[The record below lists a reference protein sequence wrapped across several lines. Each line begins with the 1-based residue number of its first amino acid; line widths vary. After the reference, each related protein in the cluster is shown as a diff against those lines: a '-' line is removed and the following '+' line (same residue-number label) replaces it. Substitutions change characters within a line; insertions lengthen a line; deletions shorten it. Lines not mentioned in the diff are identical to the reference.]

1 MMSEY
6 ITMIENMDVSDLRQ
20 ISETTFYDTFEG
32 EYSDDDFNQFFKE
45 SYNEKVLLN
54 ELNNPNSFHYF
65 YKMNDQIA
73 GYLKLNVGNAQ
84 TEPKGEDY
92 LEIQRI
98 YFYKTYQ
105 GGGRGQKFIQ
115 LALDKAKEL
124 NKNKVWLGVWEHN
137 QRALHFYSKMGF
149 HHIGQHAFFMGDDEQ
164 IDLIYYKDI

>member
-65 YKMNDQIA
+65 YKVNDQIA

-105 GGGRGQKFIQ
+105 GGEE
-115 LALDKAKEL
+115 DKSLFNWLLIKR
-124 NKNKVWLGVWEHN
+124 KN
-137 QRALHFYSKMGF
+137 
-149 HHIGQHAFFMGDDEQ
+149 
-164 IDLIYYKDI
+164 

>member
-65 YKMNDQIA
+65 YKVNDQIA

-105 GGGRGQKFIQ
+105 GGEE
-115 LALDKAKEL
+115 DKSL
-124 NKNKVWLGVWEHN
+124 FNWLLIK
-137 QRALHFYSKMGF
+137 QRTK
-149 HHIGQHAFFMGDDEQ
+149 
-164 IDLIYYKDI
+164 

>member
-1 MMSEY
+1 MSEY

-65 YKMNDQIA
+65 YKVNDQIA

-105 GGGRGQKFIQ
+105 GGEE
-115 LALDKAKEL
+115 DKSLFNWLLIKR
-124 NKNKVWLGVWEHN
+124 KN
-137 QRALHFYSKMGF
+137 
-149 HHIGQHAFFMGDDEQ
+149 
-164 IDLIYYKDI
+164 

>member
-65 YKMNDQIA
+65 YKVNDQIT

-105 GGGRGQKFIQ
+105 GGEE
-115 LALDKAKEL
+115 DKSLFNWLLIKR
-124 NKNKVWLGVWEHN
+124 KN
-137 QRALHFYSKMGF
+137 
-149 HHIGQHAFFMGDDEQ
+149 
-164 IDLIYYKDI
+164 

>member
-32 EYSDDDFNQFFKE
+32 EYSDDDFNQFFKAIM
-45 SYNEKVLLN
+45 KVLLN

-65 YKMNDQIA
+65 YKVNDQIA

-105 GGGRGQKFIQ
+105 GGEE
-115 LALDKAKEL
+115 DKSLFNWLLIKR
-124 NKNKVWLGVWEHN
+124 KN
-137 QRALHFYSKMGF
+137 
-149 HHIGQHAFFMGDDEQ
+149 
-164 IDLIYYKDI
+164 

>member
-1 MMSEY
+1 MTRLKENIQMMILINFS
-6 ITMIENMDVSDLRQ
+6 
-20 ISETTFYDTFEG
+20 
-32 EYSDDDFNQFFKE
+32 E

-105 GGGRGQKFIQ
+105 GGEE
-115 LALDKAKEL
+115 DKSLFNWLLIKR
-124 NKNKVWLGVWEHN
+124 KN
-137 QRALHFYSKMGF
+137 
-149 HHIGQHAFFMGDDEQ
+149 
-164 IDLIYYKDI
+164 